1 MSVSSQLAFVWS
13 AYGTAERA
21 IRLADEKI
29 GYLFLFLGILIGT
42 IGVRADAM
50 LSLLM
55 GPQYSP
61 LVRGAFLVVCLVF
74 LGAEGIS
81 LVYAVRSRRLE
92 LAPPADVP
100 QVLARFAALE
110 TEGLAEELARALHQA
125 SDIADRKL
133 ALLRISVGWAALAF
147 LGWSTVLS
155 MSVVF

>member
-13 AYGTAERA
+13 AYGAAERA

-29 GYLFLFLGILIGT
+29 GYLFLFLGILIAT
-42 IGVRADAM
+42 IGVRADTM

-92 LAPPADVP
+92 LAPPADVS
-100 QVLARFAALE
+100 QVLAHLAAME

-125 SDIADRKL
+125 SDIAVRKL

-147 LGWSTVLS
+147 LGWSVVLS